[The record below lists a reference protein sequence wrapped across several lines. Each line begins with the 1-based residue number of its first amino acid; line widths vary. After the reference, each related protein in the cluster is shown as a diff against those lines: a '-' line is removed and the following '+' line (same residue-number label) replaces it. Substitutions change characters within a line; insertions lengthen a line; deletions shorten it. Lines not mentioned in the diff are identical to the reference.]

1 MDIKALKV
9 FAAIV
14 QKQSFSL
21 AAEELCVTQPTIS
34 KMIRQLEEEIGVPL

>member
-1 MDIKALKV
+1 MNNKIIIMLNWNNSAVDIKALKV

-21 AAEELCVTQPTIS
+21 AAAEL
-34 KMIRQLEEEIGVPL
+34 